1 MNVLFFHLIL
11 FFFLRHRIAPIQI
24 QYGIG
29 HPFSSGLE
37 RIDYSIVPAEMM
49 SPDFLNTR
57 LDSPILS
64 SELALSCA
72 AAAFDCQGDG
82 DGSQPACLEYDRC
95 SGRTLYSEQTV
106 LFDSLAYF
114 MSAPVDM
121 YSGDTYTV
129 ELLRMFASNRLP
141 IFGGPSESEPIAY
154 DSNRLFYRLQPSYF
168 IEEEQRD
175 VPTALLTC
183 EELDDKL
190 SRWGIRS
197 NISARDIGCYNKV
210 FANASDSTTT
220 YEVVVGEVVLY
231 SCIQTVKKFHPLF
244 DAALLGILER
254 DPMGKILVFDSFKA
268 VLPRLSLSLVSPF
281 SYLSELSDRFIFVP
295 RLPHEEY
302 LSLLSLT
309 AVFLNPFPFGAG
321 VTSSDALSMCV
332 PVVVMLGQS
341 SVLNFAAAQV
351 RALGLDAELVVSSVA
366 EFAQKSVDIAHSRDI
381 SHHLL
386 RDMICSRKHKFL
398 FGRSA
403 LEKVVNEWIG
413 FLERLYNGL
422 T

>member
-1 MNVLFFHLIL
+1 MFRNSPN
-11 FFFLRHRIAPIQI
+11 FLLWLRIAPIQI

-37 RIDYSIVPAEMM
+37 SIDYSVVPAEMM
-49 SPDFLNTR
+49 PPDFLNTR
-57 LDSPILS
+57 SDSPSLS
-64 SELALSCA
+64 NELALSCA
-72 AAAFDCQGDG
+72 AAAFHCQGDG
-82 DGSQPACLEYDRC
+82 DDDSQPACLHYNRC
-95 SGRTLYSEQTV
+95 SGRTSYSEQTV
-106 LFDSLAYF
+106 LFDSMAYF

-121 YSGDTYTV
+121 YSADIYTV
-129 ELLRMFASNRLP
+129 GLLRMFASNRIP
-141 IFGGPSESEPIAY
+141 SFGGPSESQPTAY
-154 DSNRLFYRLQPSYF
+154 DSNRLLYRLQPSYF

-183 EELDDKL
+183 EELDGKL
-190 SRWGIRS
+190 SQWGIRS

-210 FANASDSTTT
+210 LTDTSGSITF
-220 YEVVVGEVVLY
+220 EVVVGEVVLY

-244 DAALLGILER
+244 DAALLGILQR

-268 VLPRLSLSLVSPF
+268 VLPRLLVSPF
-281 SYLSELSDRFIFVP
+281 SSLSELYDRFIFVP
-295 RLPHEEY
+295 RLPHVEY

-321 VTSSDALSMCV
+321 VTSSDAFSMCV

-351 RALGLDAELVVSSVA
+351 RAMGLDAQLVVSSVV

-386 RDMICSRKHKFL
+386 RDTICRRKHKYL
-398 FGRSA
+398 FGEAA
-403 LEKVVNEWIG
+403 LEKVVDEWIG

-422 T
+422 M